1 MAGRLFVRGDA
12 HGDFDFLPYF
22 CEENQTDY
30 QDILVILGDAGL
42 LYYGE
47 NKLRE
52 KYLKE
57 YVARQPITIICV
69 RGNHEDRP
77 KNRSN
82 MEVVTICQK
91 EIAGT
96 FYYEP
101 EYSSILYA
109 IDGESYVLQGKACF
123 VVGGAYSVDKWY
135 RIRMGWN
142 WFCDE
147 ELTDEEMT
155 EVLINCH
162 GKTYDHIFSHTCPYE
177 WEPTDLFLPM
187 IDQNTVSKNMEHFL
201 TKVANNCNWG
211 EWWFGHFHADR
222 MDVCGDGKV
231 HMLFNKVEEIV

>member
-1 MAGRLFVRGDA
+1 MAGRLFVRGDT
-12 HGDFDFLPYF
+12 HGNFDFLPYF
-22 CEENQTDY
+22 CEENHTDY

-47 NKLRE
+47 NKAKE
-52 KYLKE
+52 KYLKMH
-57 YVARQPITIICV
+57 VSQQPITIICV

-77 KNRSN
+77 KNRSK

-91 EIAGT
+91 EMVGT
-96 FYYEP
+96 FCYEP
-101 EYSSILYA
+101 EYNSILYA
-109 IDGESYVLQGKACF
+109 IDGKSYILQDKSCF

-135 RIRMGWN
+135 RLQNGWQ

-147 ELTDEEMT
+147 ELTDKEMT

-162 GKTYDHIFSHTCPYE
+162 GNTYDHIFSHTCPYE

-187 IDQNTVSKNMEHFL
+187 IDQNTVSKKMEHFL
-201 TKVANNCNWG
+201 TKVANNCRWN

-231 HMLFNKVEEIV
+231 HMLFNQVEEIV